1 MPLIFYKILGGA
13 AVIAFCGFL
22 GWSVVNKY
30 NTAIEEAQNA
40 KADLKTAEDANRD
53 LAISLVE
60 KDFNV
65 QIEQRERREL
75 EDKYRK
81 SDEKVQKLES
91 LFSNHDLGNLYDKKP
106 NLILNRVNDG
116 TKRVL
121 EETARIINGSEIN
134 PED

>member
-81 SDEKVQKLES
+81 SDEKIQK
-91 LFSNHDLGNLYDKKP
+91 
-106 NLILNRVNDG
+106 
-116 TKRVL
+116 
-121 EETARIINGSEIN
+121 
-134 PED
+134 